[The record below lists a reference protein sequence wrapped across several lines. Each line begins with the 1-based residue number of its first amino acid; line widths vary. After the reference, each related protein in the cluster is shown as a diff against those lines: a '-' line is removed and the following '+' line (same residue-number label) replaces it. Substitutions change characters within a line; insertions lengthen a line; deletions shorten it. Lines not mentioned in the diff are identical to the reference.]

1 VDEDDVFFDEIPAV
15 SAILKIRGEFEN
27 IRI

>member
-1 VDEDDVFFDEIPAV
+1 VDEDDVFFEEIPAV
-15 SAILKIRGEFEN
+15 SAILKIRDEFEN